1 MKAKERF
8 FFAITNRE
16 GNAMKTALRVLVIAA
31 VPLALAACNQTSSSG
46 SGGGLFGGSGG
57 GLFGSGGSDSSYARN
72 GRCDD
77 PRYNTSNGGHAE
89 AGTDDYDCSRYGNG
103 LKR

>member
-1 MKAKERF
+1 
-8 FFAITNRE
+8 
-16 GNAMKTALRVLVIAA
+16 MKTALRFVIVAA
-31 VPLALAACNQTSSSG
+31 VPLALAACNQTSSNSG
-46 SGGGLFGGSGG
+46 NSGGLFGGSGG
-57 GLFGSGGSDSSYARN
+57 GLFGSGNSDSSYARN

>member
-1 MKAKERF
+1 
-8 FFAITNRE
+8 
-16 GNAMKTALRVLVIAA
+16 MKTALRFVIVAA
-31 VPLALAACNQTSSSG
+31 VPLALAACNQTSSN
-46 SGGGLFGGSGG
+46 SGGGLFGNSGGG
-57 GLFGSGGSDSSYARN
+57 GLFGSGNSDSYVRN

>member
-1 MKAKERF
+1 
-8 FFAITNRE
+8 
-16 GNAMKTALRVLVIAA
+16 MKTALRFVIAAA
-31 VPLALAACNQTSSSG
+31 VPLALAACNQTSSNSG
-46 SGGGLFGGSGG
+46 GGGLFGGGNG
-57 GLFGSGGSDSSYARN
+57 GLFGSGSSDSYVRN

>member
-1 MKAKERF
+1 
-8 FFAITNRE
+8 
-16 GNAMKTALRVLVIAA
+16 MKTALRFVIVAA
-31 VPLALAACNQTSSSG
+31 VPLALAACNQTSSNSG
-46 SGGGLFGGSGG
+46 GGGLFGNSGG
-57 GLFGSGGSDSSYARN
+57 GLFGSGNSDSYARN

>member
-1 MKAKERF
+1 
-8 FFAITNRE
+8 
-16 GNAMKTALRVLVIAA
+16 MKTALRFVIAAA
-31 VPLALAACNQTSSSG
+31 VPLALAACNQTSNNSS
-46 SGGGLFGGSGG
+46 GGLFGGSGG
-57 GLFGSGGSDSSYARN
+57 GLFGSGGSDSYARN

>member
-1 MKAKERF
+1 MKS
-8 FFAITNRE
+8 
-16 GNAMKTALRVLVIAA
+16 ALRLAILVAA
-31 VPLALAACNQTSSSG
+31 PLAVVACNQTSSDR
-46 SGGGLFGGSGG
+46 GLFGGSGG
-57 GLFGSGGSDSSYARN
+57 GLFGSGDSESRYARN

-89 AGTDDYDCSRYGNG
+89 AGTDDYDCSRYGQG

>member
-1 MKAKERF
+1 
-8 FFAITNRE
+8 
-16 GNAMKTALRVLVIAA
+16 MKTALRLAILVAA
-31 VPLALAACNQTSSSG
+31 PLALAACNQTSSN

-57 GLFGSGGSDSSYARN
+57 GLFGSGGSDSPYARN

-77 PRYNTSNGGHAE
+77 PRYNTSNGGRAE

>member
-1 MKAKERF
+1 
-8 FFAITNRE
+8 
-16 GNAMKTALRVLVIAA
+16 MKTALRFVIVAA
-31 VPLALAACNQTSSSG
+31 VPLALAACNQTSSNSG
-46 SGGGLFGGSGG
+46 GGGLFGNSGG
-57 GLFGSGGSDSSYARN
+57 GLFGSGDSDSYARN

-89 AGTDDYDCSRYGNG
+89 SGTDDYDCSRYGNG

>member
-1 MKAKERF
+1 MKRPF
-8 FFAITNRE
+8 GFALLL
-16 GNAMKTALRVLVIAA
+16 TAT
-31 VPLALAACNQTSSSG
+31 LALGACNQTSNSG
-46 SGGGLFGGSGG
+46 LFGDSGGGLFGGSGSSGGG
-57 GLFGSGGSDSSYARN
+57 GLFGSGGSSEYARN

-103 LKR
+103 VKR